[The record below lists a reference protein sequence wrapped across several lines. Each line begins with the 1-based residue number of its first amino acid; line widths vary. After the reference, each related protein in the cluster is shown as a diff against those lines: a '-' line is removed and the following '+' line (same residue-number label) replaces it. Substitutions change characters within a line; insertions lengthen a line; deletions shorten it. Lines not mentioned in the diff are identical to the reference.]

1 MALCACSQGR
11 TVHGGEE
18 VQVASAMVPTAGA
31 SATTQT
37 AVASAMPTQQV
48 TATDSVRHDTLT
60 FAMVGDIMPGTT
72 YPSPRLPKEGGR
84 LLFRHCDSLLH
95 AADVAM
101 GNLEGVMCE
110 GGTSTNIGNPTGY
123 SFRIPPSYAG
133 IFPEAGFDYLNLAN
147 NHLRDFGPYG
157 YELTQHILDSI
168 QMPYSGI
175 KGGKRYSIIERRGVR
190 IGICSFGQNEYCYQ
204 HTVDS
209 AIYNGI
215 LRELRAACDLMV
227 VSIHGGAEGV
237 KAAHLPYDQEYYVGE
252 KRGKLREFAHH
263 CIDMGADLIHGHGP
277 HVPRAVELYKGR
289 FIAYSLGNFCTPF
302 GLNIKGMCG
311 HAPLITVR
319 LTDDGRFV
327 DGQIHSFVQVYGD
340 GPKLDPLNAAAKDIR
355 QLTAEDI
362 RDSQLRFEETGA
374 SSFFTIH
381 PHLLPVHDID
391 ARGE

>member
-1 MALCACSQGR
+1 MKRILFYLFALSFCACSKGQ
-11 TVHGGEE
+11 TVT
-18 VQVASAMVPTAGA
+18 PTATVPSQDEA
-31 SATTQT
+31 PA
-37 AVASAMPTQQV
+37 AVH
-48 TATDSVRHDTLT
+48 HDTLS

-72 YPSPRLPKEGGR
+72 YPSPRLPKENGH
-84 LLFRHCDSLLH
+84 LLFRHCDSLLQS
-95 AADVAM
+95 ADVAL
-101 GNLEGVMCE
+101 GNLEGVMCV

-123 SFRIPPSYAG
+123 SFRIPPEYAS

-157 YELTQHILDSI
+157 YELTMHILDSI

-175 KGGKRYSIIERRGVR
+175 KGGKKYSIIERRGLK

-204 HTVDS
+204 HTIDS
-209 AIYNGI
+209 VIYNSI
-215 LRELRAACDLMV
+215 LRELRPLCDIMV
-227 VSIHGGAEGV
+227 VSIHGGAEGA

-277 HVPRAVELYKGR
+277 HVPRAVELYHGK

-311 HAPLITVR
+311 HAPLITIR
-319 LTDDGRFV
+319 MTEDGKFI

-340 GPKLDPLNAAAKDIR
+340 GPKPDTTHAAARDIR
-355 QLTAEDI
+355 QLTRDDI
-362 RDSQLRFEETGA
+362 KNSELEISETGE
-374 SSFFTIH
+374 IRLQ
-381 PHLLPVHDID
+381 P
-391 ARGE
+391 